1 MVLWEVLWRLVIPFG
16 PIFHLSSY
24 IWLIFHLCGDLVCLS
39 MINNENII
47 PSDPHSCNVKEPLA
61 MLENMCKQLKKHI
74 YTAHMRMNAHV

>member
-1 MVLWEVLWRLVIPFG
+1 
-16 PIFHLSSY
+16 
-24 IWLIFHLCGDLVCLS
+24 

-74 YTAHMRMNAHV
+74 YTAHMPMNAHV